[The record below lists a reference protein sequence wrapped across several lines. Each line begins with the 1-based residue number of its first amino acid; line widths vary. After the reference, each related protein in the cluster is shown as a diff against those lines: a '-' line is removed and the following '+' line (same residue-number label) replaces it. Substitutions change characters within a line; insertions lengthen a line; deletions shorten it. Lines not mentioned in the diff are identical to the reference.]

1 MPPTAKS
8 RPANAPCSAVKAT
21 TSSTLVPTGL
31 ASVATRRGSVGS
43 VASSTATPLLSG
55 LGQKRVL
62 EPLAKS
68 EKPQLPT

>member
-1 MPPTAKS
+1 
-8 RPANAPCSAVKAT
+8 
-21 TSSTLVPTGL
+21 
-31 ASVATRRGSVGS
+31 VATRRGAAGS

-68 EKPQLPT
+68 EKPQLLVRRLRGRRTGDDGGEARDRGDGETAT